1 MLKYLVCFMSCWL
14 VVGCDLAVKTPG
26 ISRHDNSSPEV
37 KEFIEE
43 VKRNL
48 VFVEGGEFLMGDYG
62 AEYGPE
68 RLPYDPDKDSKPV
81 HRVELDNY
89 SIDRFKVTNE
99 GFRLYLKN
107 NGLQLR
113 VLDGGRQSEW
123 EAMSAVD
130 NIPAYLDWF
139 EADNYCAWLAKVT
152 DLPFAL
158 PSEAQWE
165 YAARSRGQ
173 FLFVATNDGTYKIS
187 QHPITEFDGPRGIN
201 ISTDWDRIAFAKEMG
216 WDSGSFTPLPV
227 DRFPPNPLGLY
238 AMSDNGL
245 EWVSDWYDPTY
256 YQRSPVKN
264 PTGPVEPIYKSRETN
279 NNYAKVIRGK
289 MFADPRWGGGVNV
302 HRNFRAPD
310 AYIPGFGKDADS
322 LFSRGMTARCV
333 VNSPTSVN

>member
-1 MLKYLVCFMSCWL
+1 MLKCFFVFISFGL
-14 VVGCDLAVKTPG
+14 AAGCDSAVKAPG
-26 ISRHDNSSPEV
+26 ISLQDNFSPELQQFIDKV
-37 KEFIEE
+37 KQ
-43 VKRNL
+43 NL

-62 AEYGPE
+62 TEYGPE

-81 HRVELDNY
+81 HRVELDSY

-99 GFRLYLKN
+99 AFRLYLKA

-113 VLDGGRQSEW
+113 VLDSSEQSEW

-139 EADNYCAWLAKVT
+139 EAERYCSWLAKT
-152 DLPFAL
+152 TGLPFAL
-158 PSEAQWE
+158 PTEAQWE

-173 FLFVATNDGTYKIS
+173 FLFVATNDGTYKIT
-187 QHPITEFDGPRGIN
+187 QHPVTEFDGPRGIN
-201 ISTDWDRIAFAKEMG
+201 ISTRWDRIAFGKEMG
-216 WDSGSFTPLPV
+216 WNSRSFTPLPV

-245 EWVSDWYDPTY
+245 EWVNDWYDPTY

-264 PTGPVEPIYKSRETN
+264 PTGPVGPIYKSKATN
-279 NNYAKVIRGK
+279 NNYAKVTRGK

-302 HRNFRAPD
+302 QRSFQAPD
-310 AYIPGFGKDADS
+310 AYISGFRNTPFLGVS
-322 LFSRGMTARCV
+322 GRTARCV
-333 VNSPTSVN
+333 VNSQTSVN